1 MLKLLG
7 NTTRLC
13 DGIPRREALR
23 VGGMGAFGLS
33 AAGISRLRAAQAAG
47 EQPAT
52 GAGQAQPLANAGLPG
67 FGKAKSCI
75 LLFPYGS
82 PPQHETFDPKP

>member
-13 DGIPRREALR
+13 DGIPRREVLR

-33 AAGISRLRAAQAAG
+33 AAGISRLRAAQAA
-47 EQPAT
+47 E
-52 GAGQAQPLANAGLPG
+52 AGLSQAVANAGLPG
-67 FGKAKSCI
+67 FGKA
-75 LLFPYGS
+75 
-82 PPQHETFDPKP
+82 